1 MRLFLFWSSAALV
14 LYTYL
19 LFPLLVLA
27 RGIWRRRPHQED
39 AITPSLSLIIAAH
52 NEAAVIGTKLDNLL
66 SLDYPHDCLEV
77 IVASDGSDDGTN
89 ELVRRYESSGVRLL
103 VLPRGGKAAALN
115 AAVAAASGEV
125 LAFSD
130 ANSIYAPHSLRAL
143 VRPFADPDVGGVAGN
158 QIYRPAPTTTLAGEG
173 EKQYWSLDRELK
185 RYESASGN
193 VISATGAIYAIRRSL
208 FTPIPDG
215 VTDDFYTSTGAIAQ
229 GYRLVFAPEA
239 IAYEAVTGS
248 SRDEYGRKVRVMTRG
263 LRGVL
268 LRRALLDPGQYGFY
282 ALQLFSHKVL
292 RRLMAF
298 PLLVM
303 ALVSPLL
310 WPRSRFYRL
319 ATAGQ
324 ATFYGLAAAGV
335 LLEQPARRRVK
346 LLTLPYYFCLVNLAA
361 LHAARNVLRGQA
373 IVIWEPTHAGAASQ
387 RAATG
392 GQQ

>member
-1 MRLFLFWSSAALV
+1 MRLFLFWSSAALL

-19 LFPLLVLA
+19 LFPLLVFA
-27 RGIWRRRPHQED
+27 RGIWRRRPHQEA
-39 AITPSLSLIIAAH
+39 AITPPLSIIIAAH
-52 NEAAVIGTKLDNLL
+52 NEAAVIGKKLDNLL
-66 SLDYPHDCLEV
+66 SLDYPRDCIEV
-77 IVASDGSDDGTN
+77 LVASDGSNDGTN

-103 VLPRGGKAAALN
+103 ALPRLGKAAALN
-115 AAVAAASGEV
+115 AAVAAASGEILV
-125 LAFSD
+125 FSD
-130 ANSIYAPHSLRAL
+130 ANSIYAPQSLRAL
-143 VRPFADPDVGGVAGN
+143 MRPFADPDVGGVAGN
-158 QIYRPAPTTTLAGEG
+158 QVYRPAPTASLAGEG
-173 EKQYWSLDRELK
+173 EQHYWNFDRQLK
-185 RYESASGN
+185 LYESASGN

-208 FTPIPDG
+208 FTPVPDG
-215 VTDDFYTSTGAIAQ
+215 VTDDFYTSTGVIAQ

-239 IAYEAVTGS
+239 VAYEAVAGA

-268 LRRALLDPGQYGFY
+268 LRRSLLDPGRYGFY
-282 ALQLFSHKVL
+282 SLQLFSHKVL
-292 RRLMAF
+292 RRLVAF
-298 PLLVM
+298 PLLVL

-310 WPRSRFYRL
+310 WRRSRFYQL

-324 ATFYGLAAAGV
+324 AAFYGLAAAGA

-346 LLTLPYYFCLVNLAA
+346 LLALPYYFCLVNLAA